1 MATEV
6 TSIPTANKAREARVR
21 PATSDDRGGYVLPVL
36 HTRIPDKAVD
46 LGFWSGLI
54 GAVVFGAID
63 APLGVLV
70 GAGVLVARHRRSH

>member
-6 TSIPTANKAREARVR
+6 TSIPTASNRRARVHTAASPDPR
-21 PATSDDRGGYVLPVL
+21 GYVLPVL

-46 LGFWSGLI
+46 LGFWGGLF

-63 APLGVLV
+63 APLGVLL
-70 GAGVLVARHRRSH
+70 GAGVIVARHRRTR